1 MKMKKKLVGVSV
13 ALMLVASLTLAGCGG
28 KTAED
33 PLADGVLKIG
43 TNATYVPFE
52 YRDENNEM
60 VGFDIDMGNAI
71 AEELGV
77 KAEWVDTGF
86 DGIFN
91 GLTSNQYEMIIAGTS
106 ITEERQKTFN
116 MSSPYTAN
124 GIVIVSRNDGLYL
137 N

>member
-1 MKMKKKLVGVSV
+1 
-13 ALMLVASLTLAGCGG
+13 
-28 KTAED
+28 
-33 PLADGVLKIG
+33 
-43 TNATYVPFE
+43 
-52 YRDENNEM
+52 M

-106 ITEERQKTFN
+106 ITEERQKT
-116 MSSPYTAN
+116 SICLHLILQWYYHC
-124 GIVIVSRNDGLYL
+124 IQK
-137 N
+137 

>member
-33 PLADGVLKIG
+33 PLPDGVLKIG

-77 KAEWVDTGF
+77 KAEWVDT
-86 DGIFN
+86 
-91 GLTSNQYEMIIAGTS
+91 
-106 ITEERQKTFN
+106 
-116 MSSPYTAN
+116 
-124 GIVIVSRNDGLYL
+124 
-137 N
+137 